1 MSMRPRSI
9 TVVAAFMLIAAI
21 APTVSADVDPQLSTP
36 DSEKPATTSDP
47 AIYEITIRNNGDD
60 DMTYSLSTQQG
71 AGCNGFTSS
80 VDSPSGSVN
89 SNSDELVDLE
99 VRVDDTA
106 SGDCETT
113 LTISATGGTP
123 PTPQSDSLTVT
134 TTAEDG
140 GLYSVVLTTGT
151 LTKEY
156 NLEGDSIDWIVNVEN
171 NGDQQAN
178 IQLSV
183 ENDSGCDSDDETVS
197 ASVDP
202 ATVTLNSGDNE
213 DVDFQITLDDEGE
226 TEAGEHCF
234 ILRAAVT
241 NDPTNGAEDNLTLTG
256 VVPQI
261 RTCDESLDWSFA
273 NLQPGQTSS
282 PNNFEVT
289 NTGNTAWTAAVQAQS
304 VGGEDISGWV
314 SFDSP
319 TSKLLA
325 EPNNNGDAF
334 TFGFDITPDS
344 SVESGSSVDIR
355 IMAKAGSSVG
365 CEAIVTIKVGQ
376 IHSGDISTNTG
387 SVSNVEPGSQP
398 QVTIYLENTGN
409 GADTFTLATEPLPS
423 GWSVSFSPPSHS
435 LNAAQT
441 SQNEGSSTAVISVPD
456 DALAGSTQVVFKVTG
471 GGGSGTLDTVSLNV
485 NVNQRHEV
493 TIDFVSTAQN
503 GRTDQIVRFP
513 FIVSNQGNVE
523 DTIKLQVCNPGDQ
536 TGCNSPQWSASYSDS
551 NGNGLNQVQLS
562 PGQSRSLFLDVNVE
576 GEENADSARILA
588 RAAVFGADADAEE
601 TVRVTVSNYN
611 YTFEI
616 SPVNPGL
623 TPGQLDVTLPPGG
636 EVVLSFF
643 VDNTGD
649 YPAGDDL
656 VIDISGLEALV
667 VRTTSIQ
674 GNTISAPVPVQ
685 PGDRIQVDIRM
696 EVVQGSANGLNGLMQ
711 VSAYSALNPNEE
723 SSIDIAVEIRT
734 IHDLRLTIEEPTKQ
748 TTAYPEKGEYSFFVT
763 NNGNIDEDVVIIPT
777 ESLRGWSVDIVPD
790 DFELEP
796 GQTIE
801 VKVSTLPPADL
812 ISDDEYRFTIVVQP
826 KGLPAAG
833 QPLDLITATEL
844 PAGFLALSEDAEQII
859 VIGLIA
865 VGVATVAVL
874 ALRSRRESERILEAL
889 SEDRRV

>member
-1 MSMRPRSI
+1 MKHRSV
-9 TVVAAFMLIAAI
+9 TVVAALMLIAAI

-71 AGCNGFTSS
+71 AGCNGFTST
-80 VDSPSGSVN
+80 VDSPTGSVN
-89 SNSDELVDLE
+89 SNSNELVDLE
-99 VRVDDTA
+99 VQVDDTA

-156 NLEGDSIDWIVNVEN
+156 DLEGDSIDWIVNVEN

-178 IQLSV
+178 IQLTV

-202 ATVTLNSGDNE
+202 TTVTLNSGDNE

-261 RTCDESLDWSFA
+261 RTCDEALDWSFA

-304 VGGEDISGWV
+304 GGGEDISGWV

-325 EPNNNGDAF
+325 EPNNNGDTF

-365 CEAIVTIKVGQ
+365 CEATVTIKVGQ

-456 DALAGSTQVVFKVTG
+456 DALAGATQVIFKVTG

-493 TIDFVSTAQN
+493 TIDFVSNAQN

-536 TGCNSPQWSASYSDS
+536 TGCNSPQWAASYSDS

-601 TVRVTVSNYN
+601 TVTVTVSNYN

-636 EVVLSFF
+636 EAILSFF

-649 YPAGDDL
+649 YPAGDNL

-667 VRTTSIQ
+667 VRTVSIQ
-674 GNTISAPVPVQ
+674 GNTITAPVPVQ
-685 PGDRIQVDIRM
+685 PGDRIQVDIRL

-723 SSIDIAVEIRT
+723 SSVDIAVEIRT
-734 IHDLRLTIEEPTKQ
+734 IHDLRLTIEQPTKQ
-748 TTAYPEKGEYSFFVT
+748 TTAYPDKGEYSFFVT

-801 VKVSTLPPADL
+801 IKVSTLPPADL

-844 PAGFLALSEDAEQII
+844 QAGFLALSEDVEQMI

-874 ALRSRRESERILEAL
+874 AFRSRRESERILEAL
-889 SEDRRV
+889 SEDRRA

>member
-1 MSMRPRSI
+1 M
-9 TVVAAFMLIAAI
+9 FIAAL

-71 AGCNGFTSS
+71 AGCNGFTST
-80 VDSPSGSVN
+80 VDSPTGSVN

-99 VRVDDTA
+99 VQVDDTA
-106 SGDCETT
+106 SGECETT
-113 LTISATGGTP
+113 LTIQAAGGTP
-123 PTPQSDSLTVT
+123 PPQSDSLTVT

-156 NLEGDSIDWIVNVEN
+156 DLEGDSIDWVVNVEN

-178 IQLSV
+178 IQLTV
-183 ENDSGCDSDDETVS
+183 ENDSGCDSDDDTVS

-202 ATVTLNSGDNE
+202 ATVNLNSGDNE
-213 DVDFQITLDDEGE
+213 DVDFQITLDDESE

-234 ILRAAVT
+234 ILRATVT

-261 RTCDESLDWSFA
+261 RTCDEALDWSFA
-273 NLQPGQTSS
+273 NLQPGQRSS

-325 EPNNNGDAF
+325 EPNNNGDTF

-365 CEAIVTIKVGQ
+365 CEATVTIKVGQ
-376 IHSGDISTNTG
+376 IHSGDISANTG

-441 SQNEGSSTAVISVPD
+441 SQNQGSSTAVISVPD

-471 GGGSGTLDTVSLNV
+471 GGGSGTLDTVALNV

-536 TGCNSPQWSASYSDS
+536 TGCNSPQWTASYSDS

-601 TVRVTVSNYN
+601 TVTVTVSNYN

-623 TPGQLDVTLPPGG
+623 TPGQLDLTLPPGG
-636 EVVLSFF
+636 ESILSFF

-667 VRTTSIQ
+667 VRTISIQ
-674 GNTISAPVPVQ
+674 GNTITAPVPVQ
-685 PGDRIQVDIRM
+685 PGDRIQVDVRM

-711 VSAYSALNPNEE
+711 VSAYSALNPNED

-748 TTAYPEKGEYSFFVT
+748 TTEYPDKGEYSFFVT

-796 GQTIE
+796 GQTMEI
-801 VKVSTLPPADL
+801 KVSTLPPADL

-844 PAGFLALSEDAEQII
+844 PAGFLALSEDAEQVI
-859 VIGLIA
+859 VIVLIA

-874 ALRSRRESERILEAL
+874 ALRSKRESKRILEAL
-889 SEDRRV
+889 GEDRRA

>member
-1 MSMRPRSI
+1 MSMRPRSVS
-9 TVVAAFMLIAAI
+9 VVAALMFIAAL

-71 AGCNGFTSS
+71 AGCNGFTST
-80 VDSPSGSVN
+80 VDSPTGSVN

-99 VRVDDTA
+99 VQVDDTA
-106 SGDCETT
+106 SGECETT
-113 LTISATGGTP
+113 LTIQAAGGTP
-123 PTPQSDSLTVT
+123 PPQSDSLTVT

-156 NLEGDSIDWIVNVEN
+156 DLEGDSIDWVVNVEN

-178 IQLSV
+178 IQLTV
-183 ENDSGCDSDDETVS
+183 ENDSGCDSDDDTVS

-202 ATVTLNSGDNE
+202 ATVNLNSGDNE
-213 DVDFQITLDDEGE
+213 DVDFQITLDDESE

-234 ILRAAVT
+234 ILRATVT

-261 RTCDESLDWSFA
+261 RTCDEALDWSFA
-273 NLQPGQTSS
+273 NLQPGQRSS

-325 EPNNNGDAF
+325 EPNNNGDTF

-365 CEAIVTIKVGQ
+365 CEATVTIKVGQ
-376 IHSGDISTNTG
+376 IHSGDISANTG

-441 SQNEGSSTAVISVPD
+441 SQNQGSSTAVISVPD

-471 GGGSGTLDTVSLNV
+471 GGGSGTLDTVALNV

-536 TGCNSPQWSASYSDS
+536 TGCNSPQWTASYSDS

-601 TVRVTVSNYN
+601 TVTVTVSNYN

-623 TPGQLDVTLPPGG
+623 TPGQLDLTLPPGG
-636 EVVLSFF
+636 ESILSFF

-667 VRTTSIQ
+667 VRTISIQ
-674 GNTISAPVPVQ
+674 GNTITAPVPVQ
-685 PGDRIQVDIRM
+685 PGDRIQVDVRM

-711 VSAYSALNPNEE
+711 VSAYSALNPNED

-748 TTAYPEKGEYSFFVT
+748 TTEYPDKGEYSFFVT

-796 GQTIE
+796 GQTMEI
-801 VKVSTLPPADL
+801 KVSTLPPADL

-844 PAGFLALSEDAEQII
+844 PAGFLALSEDAEQVI
-859 VIGLIA
+859 VIVLIA

-874 ALRSRRESERILEAL
+874 ALRSKRESKRILEAL
-889 SEDRRV
+889 GEDRRA

>member
-1 MSMRPRSI
+1 MRPRSV
-9 TVVAAFMLIAAI
+9 TVVAALMLIAAI

-71 AGCNGFTSS
+71 AGCNGFTST
-80 VDSPSGSVN
+80 VDSPTGSVN

-99 VRVDDTA
+99 VQVDDTA
-106 SGDCETT
+106 SGECETT
-113 LTISATGGTP
+113 LTIQAAGGTP
-123 PTPQSDSLTVT
+123 PPQSDSLTVT

-156 NLEGDSIDWIVNVEN
+156 DLEGDSIDWIVNVEN

-178 IQLSV
+178 IQLTV

-202 ATVTLNSGDNE
+202 TTVTLNSGDNE

-261 RTCDESLDWSFA
+261 RTCDEALDWSFA

-304 VGGEDISGWV
+304 GGGEDISGWV

-325 EPNNNGDAF
+325 EPNNNGDTF

-365 CEAIVTIKVGQ
+365 CEATVTIKVGQ

-456 DALAGSTQVVFKVTG
+456 DALAGSTQVIFKVTG

-493 TIDFVSTAQN
+493 TIDFVSNAQN

-536 TGCNSPQWSASYSDS
+536 TGCNSPQWAASYSDS

-601 TVRVTVSNYN
+601 TVTVTVSNYN

-636 EVVLSFF
+636 EAILSFF

-649 YPAGDDL
+649 YPAGDNL

-667 VRTTSIQ
+667 VRTVSIQ
-674 GNTISAPVPVQ
+674 GNTITAPVPVQ
-685 PGDRIQVDIRM
+685 PGDRIQVDIRL

-723 SSIDIAVEIRT
+723 SSVDIAVEIRT
-734 IHDLRLTIEEPTKQ
+734 IHDLRLTIEQPTKQ
-748 TTAYPEKGEYSFFVT
+748 TTAYPDKGEYSFFVT

-801 VKVSTLPPADL
+801 IKVSTLPPADL

-844 PAGFLALSEDAEQII
+844 QAGFLALSEDVEQMI

-874 ALRSRRESERILEAL
+874 AFRSRRESERILEAL
-889 SEDRRV
+889 SEDRRA

>member
-1 MSMRPRSI
+1 MRLRSV
-9 TVVAAFMLIAAI
+9 TVVAALMLIAAI

-36 DSEKPATTSDP
+36 DSDKPATTSDP
-47 AIYEITIRNNGDD
+47 AVYEITIRNNGDD
-60 DMTYSLSTQQG
+60 DMTYTLTTQQG

-80 VDSPSGSVN
+80 VDSPTGSVN

-99 VRVDDTA
+99 VQVDDTA

-113 LTISATGGTP
+113 LTIQATGPTP
-123 PTPQSDSLTVT
+123 PPQSDSLTVT

-140 GLYSVVLTTGT
+140 GLYSVVLTTGA
-151 LTKEY
+151 LKKDY
-156 NLEGDSIDWIVNVEN
+156 DLEGDSIDWIVNVEN

-178 IQLSV
+178 VQLTV
-183 ENDSGCDSDDETVS
+183 ENDSGCDSDDDSVS

-202 ATVTLNSGDNE
+202 ATVNLNSGDNE
-213 DVDFQITLDDEGE
+213 DVDFQITLDDESE
-226 TEAGEHCF
+226 TDAGEHCF
-234 ILRAAVT
+234 ILRATVT

-261 RTCDESLDWSFA
+261 RTCVEELDWSFA

-282 PNNFEVT
+282 PNNIEVI

-325 EPNNNGDAF
+325 EPNNNGDSF

-365 CEAIVTIKVGQ
+365 CEATVTIKVGQ
-376 IHSGDISTNTG
+376 IHSGDISINTG

-423 GWSVSFSPPSHS
+423 GWSISFSPPSHS

-441 SQNEGSSTAVISVPD
+441 SQNQGSSTAVISVPD

-471 GGGSGTLDTVSLNV
+471 GGGSGTLDTVALNV

-513 FIVSNQGNVE
+513 FIVTNEGNVE

-536 TGCNSPQWSASYSDS
+536 TGCNSPQWAASYSDS
-551 NGNGLNQVQLS
+551 NGNGLSQVQLS

-576 GEENADSARILA
+576 GEENADSAKILA

-601 TVRVTVSNYN
+601 TVTVTVSNYN

-636 EVVLSFF
+636 ETTLSFF

-667 VRTTSIQ
+667 IRTISIQ
-674 GNTISAPVPVQ
+674 GNTITAPIPVQ

-696 EVVQGSANGLNGLMQ
+696 EVVQGSANGLNGLMK
-711 VSAYSALNPNEE
+711 VSAYSALNPNEI

-734 IHDLRLTIEEPTKQ
+734 IHDLRLTMEEPTKQ
-748 TTAYPEKGEYSFFVT
+748 TTAYPDKGEYSFFVT
-763 NNGNIDEDVVIIPT
+763 NNGNIVEDVVIIPT

-796 GQTIE
+796 GQTME
-801 VKVSTLPPADL
+801 VEVSTLPPADL

-844 PAGFLALSEDAEQII
+844 PAGFLALSEDVEQII

-865 VGVATVAVL
+865 IGVATVAVL

-889 SEDRRV
+889 GEDRRA

>member
-1 MSMRPRSI
+1 MKHRSV
-9 TVVAAFMLIAAI
+9 TVVAALMLIAAI

-71 AGCNGFTSS
+71 AGCNGFTSA
-80 VDSPSGSVN
+80 VDSPTGSVN
-89 SNSDELVDLE
+89 SNSNELVDLE
-99 VRVDDTA
+99 VQVDDTA

-156 NLEGDSIDWIVNVEN
+156 DLEGDSIDWIVNVEN

-178 IQLSV
+178 IQLTV

-202 ATVTLNSGDNE
+202 TTVTLNSGDNE

-261 RTCDESLDWSFA
+261 RTCDEALDWSFA

-304 VGGEDISGWV
+304 GGGEDISGWV

-325 EPNNNGDAF
+325 EPNNNGDTF

-365 CEAIVTIKVGQ
+365 CEATVTIKVGQ

-456 DALAGSTQVVFKVTG
+456 DALAGSTQVIFKVTG

-493 TIDFVSTAQN
+493 TIDFVSNAQN

-536 TGCNSPQWSASYSDS
+536 TGCNSPQWAASYSDS

-601 TVRVTVSNYN
+601 TVTVTVSNYN

-623 TPGQLDVTLPPGG
+623 TPGQLDLTLPPGG
-636 EVVLSFF
+636 EAILSFF

-667 VRTTSIQ
+667 VRTISIQ
-674 GNTISAPVPVQ
+674 GNTITAPVPVQ

-723 SSIDIAVEIRT
+723 SSVDIAVEIRT
-734 IHDLRLTIEEPTKQ
+734 IHDLRLTIEQPTKQ
-748 TTAYPEKGEYSFFVT
+748 TTAYPDKGEYSFFVT

-801 VKVSTLPPADL
+801 IKVSTLPPADL

-844 PAGFLALSEDAEQII
+844 QAGFLALSEDVEQMI

-874 ALRSRRESERILEAL
+874 AFRSRRESERILEAL
-889 SEDRRV
+889 SEDRRA

>member
-1 MSMRPRSI
+1 MRPHSI
-9 TVVAAFMLIAAI
+9 TVVAALMLIAAI

-71 AGCNGFTSS
+71 AGCNGFTST
-80 VDSPSGSVN
+80 VDSPTGSVN

-99 VRVDDTA
+99 VQVDDTA

-156 NLEGDSIDWIVNVEN
+156 DLEGDSIDWIVNVEN

-183 ENDSGCDSDDETVS
+183 ENDSGCDSNDETVS

-261 RTCDESLDWSFA
+261 RTCDEELDWSFA

-289 NTGNTAWTAAVQAQS
+289 NTGNTAWTAAVQAPS
-304 VGGEDISGWV
+304 AGREDISSWV
-314 SFDSP
+314 SFESP
-319 TSKLLA
+319 PSKLLA
-325 EPNNNGDAF
+325 EPNNNGDTF

-365 CEAIVTIKVGQ
+365 CEATVTIKVGQ
-376 IHSGDISTNTG
+376 IHSGDISTNTA
-387 SVSNVEPGSQP
+387 SISNVEPGSQP

-409 GADTFTLATEPLPS
+409 GADTFTLATEPLLS

-456 DALAGSTQVVFKVTG
+456 DALAGSTQVIFKVTG
-471 GGGSGTLDTVSLNV
+471 GGGSGTLDTVTLNV

-611 YTFEI
+611 YTFEL

-649 YPAGDDL
+649 YPAGDDV

-734 IHDLRLTIEEPTKQ
+734 IHDLRLTIEESTKQ
-748 TTAYPEKGEYSFFVT
+748 TTAYPDKGEYSFFVT

>member
-1 MSMRPRSI
+1 MKHRSV
-9 TVVAAFMLIAAI
+9 TVVAALMLIAAI

-71 AGCNGFTSS
+71 AGCNGFTST
-80 VDSPSGSVN
+80 VDSPTGSVN
-89 SNSDELVDLE
+89 SNSNELVDLE
-99 VRVDDTA
+99 VQVDDTA

-156 NLEGDSIDWIVNVEN
+156 DLEGDSIDWIVNVEN

-178 IQLSV
+178 IQLTV

-202 ATVTLNSGDNE
+202 TTVTLNSGDNE

-261 RTCDESLDWSFA
+261 RTCDEALDWSFA

-304 VGGEDISGWV
+304 GGGEDISGWV

-325 EPNNNGDAF
+325 EPNNNGDTF

-365 CEAIVTIKVGQ
+365 CEATVTIKVGQ

-409 GADTFTLATEPLPS
+409 GADTFTLTTEPLPS

-456 DALAGSTQVVFKVTG
+456 DALAGSTQVIFKVTG

-493 TIDFVSTAQN
+493 TIDFVSNAQN

-536 TGCNSPQWSASYSDS
+536 TGCNSPQWAASYSDS

-601 TVRVTVSNYN
+601 TVTVTVSNYN

-636 EVVLSFF
+636 EAILSFF

-649 YPAGDDL
+649 YPAGDNL

-667 VRTTSIQ
+667 VRTVSIQ
-674 GNTISAPVPVQ
+674 GNTITAPVPVQ
-685 PGDRIQVDIRM
+685 PGDRIQVDIRL

-723 SSIDIAVEIRT
+723 SSVDIAVEIRT
-734 IHDLRLTIEEPTKQ
+734 IHDLRLTIEQPTKQ
-748 TTAYPEKGEYSFFVT
+748 TTAYPDKGEYSFFVT

-801 VKVSTLPPADL
+801 IKVSTLPPADL

-844 PAGFLALSEDAEQII
+844 QAGFLALSEDVEQMI

-874 ALRSRRESERILEAL
+874 AFRSRRESERILEAL
-889 SEDRRV
+889 SEDRRA